1 MFRAGNKEF
10 HGVIS
15 LDGVLDTIGSQG
27 KRKGGG
33 RWSMVMK
40 GRDPERPVAF
50 AIVCKNSVTEL
61 QSQDRLLMFLIYCRS
76 SVTRE

>member
-1 MFRAGNKEF
+1 M
-10 HGVIS
+10 GVIS

-33 RWSMVMK
+33 RREHGSLK
-40 GRDPERPVAF
+40 ARDPERPFAF

-61 QSQDRLLMFLIYCRS
+61 QSQDRLLMFFVLLSIVSYS
-76 SVTRE
+76 